1 MEIATALARE
11 PVILIMDEAT
21 SALDVETEKRIM
33 DSIKKMGI
41 TLIIIAH
48 RLSTVRD
55 CNEILVMEKG
65 KVVERGTHQQLMAK
79 GTIYRDLVS
88 SN

>member
-1 MEIATALARE
+1 
-11 PVILIMDEAT
+11 
-21 SALDVETEKRIM
+21 M

>member
-1 MEIATALARE
+1 
-11 PVILIMDEAT
+11 MDEAT